1 MAKIMDWSTTR
12 GKRANSTYT
21 WVWEVIVQEY
31 NYNVGEYQ
39 DNIVARFFDPWKAV
53 QYGIDKYKGM
63 CMVQVVLL
71 PTDSLTKDERGEK
84 V

>member
-1 MAKIMDWSTTR
+1 MAKIMDWNTSR
-12 GKRANSTYT
+12 GKRANSTFT
-21 WVWEVIVQEY
+21 WAWEVITQEY

-53 QYGIDKYKGM
+53 QYSIDKYKGM
-63 CMVQVVLL
+63 CAIQAVLL
-71 PTDSLTKDERGEK
+71 PTANLTKDERGEK